1 MDDVVIKVEHLSKVY
16 KLYDQK
22 SDRLREA
29 LSFTDK
35 KYYREFYAL
44 NDISF
49 DVRRGETVGIIG
61 TNGSGKSTL
70 LKIITGVVAPSGGN
84 YSVNGKVSALLEL
97 GAGFNMEYTGIQNI
111 DLYGTM
117 SGYTAEEMKTRREEI
132 IRFADIGDYINQPV
146 KNYSSG
152 MFARLAFAAAISID
166 PEILIVDEA
175 LSVGDVFFQSKCFRK
190 FDELMEKGTSIL
202 FVSHDTTQVRKMCSR
217 VLWIEKGVQ
226 KMYGDSDEVCKAY
239 FNEMIQSRNARVENE
254 IEKGVMEEETP
265 DEEPQMVFLPRI
277 TPQGD
282 SIFSERVEVLSV
294 FAKDSRGEYV
304 HQLTADQTYTFGV
317 VIQAHE
323 DLDSIIV
330 GFLVLNR
337 KGENVIGE
345 NTFADGDI
353 SLTLK
358 NGEIIQTEFTLTMP
372 RIHSDQYTVSVGIA
386 QGSQDSHII
395 LSWLHGV
402 ITLDIHRSGYELTE
416 FGLPCTVKNVRL
428 NEIEFI

>member
-202 FVSHDTTQVRKMCSR
+202 FVSHDTSQVRKMCSR

-226 KMYGDSDEVCKAY
+226 RMYGESDKVCKAY
-239 FNEMIQSRNARVENE
+239 FNEMIQSRNAQVEE
-254 IEKGVMEEETP
+254 VIEKGALAEETIG
-265 DEEPQMVFLPRI
+265 EAPQMVRLPRI
-277 TPQGD
+277 EPHGD
-282 SIFSERVEVLSV
+282 SIFSDKVEVLSV
-294 FAKDSRGEYV
+294 YAKDSHGEYV
-304 HQLTADQTYTFGV
+304 HQLTADKSYNFGV
-317 VIQAHE
+317 VIKAHD
-323 DLDSIIV
+323 DLDSLII

-358 NGEIIQTEFTLTMP
+358 DGEIVQTEFTLTMP
-372 RIHSDQYTVSVGIA
+372 RIRSDQYTVSVGIA
-386 QGSQDSHII
+386 QGSQDSHVI

-402 ITLDIHRSGYELTE
+402 ITLEINRSGYEITE
-416 FGLPCTVKNVRL
+416 YGLPCTVKNMRL
-428 NEIEFI
+428 HEVEFI